1 MFLTESAG
9 GADALSREPA
19 NNGPCGSGNDDR
31 WSPGRQ
37 LGVRSGFAVWDW
49 GSEFGIQSLG
59 FGVWGLDFGVRAS
72 EFEILTSVFCIL
84 NSVLCPLMIVSIVP
98 FLRLGAHDII
108 NPLQYLRS

>member
-1 MFLTESAG
+1 MVTTIG
-9 GADALSREPA
+9 GALE
-19 NNGPCGSGNDDR
+19 GSLEFGAG
-31 WSPGRQ
+31 SQFGI
-37 LGVRSGFAVWDW
+37 GVRSLGSRAW
-49 GSEFGIQSLG
+49 GLRL
-59 FGVWGLDFGVRAS
+59 GVWGLGFGVRAS